1 MQLQYQNKRNTKR
14 ANKSID
20 DKNIKSNMIKDNFIS
35 GMRRNIHLNNLKKEI
50 IAKNNEEYNWITQ
63 KTGRILKQKSIDN
76 IRYKN
81 IMNNNNK
88 HYIQNQKR
96 QIKLPSN
103 QQMNTNNIY
112 PSKNSTMKKN
122 SKRQLSIDSKNIKNI
137 PTKKNNKIPTKLSN
151 PFMARSYLN
160 YQNERTAS
168 NDIYSET
175 KESFYEKEI
184 TKQYNKNVLTTFV
197 QIEDLTKIP
206 DRIGGRQNKYAEY
219 DYNEAKRAAITC
231 RRIEYSYNLRN
242 VIKGEI
248 CLDEVII
255 IQRWWRKILR
265 QRYEEMMKELE
276 NFEKI
281 NANNIQRYILFLN
294 KIHYI
299 YVVHL
304 LSEFIKKLKSK
315 YGKLYYKNYFNNNA
329 IKIQRAFREYLSKKF
344 YEKQKKLEEFLR
356 RLFYKKKKREFLN
369 RLKECGNII
378 NQIKFLQNYIKY
390 YLLRHNFN
398 YRLKCA
404 HEIHPFMYFLLKY
417 KIPFNKKSIIRYK
430 RKRKR
435 FLIFVEK
442 WINFHKYKKMI
453 KYMMF
458 LENIQFII
466 KKKFFI
472 FFFLRLVERINAMIT
487 YFLLQPLMKDILQN
501 YYLRKVKIFFNIWKI
516 NDNKMKERNNLAKN
530 LIAKI
535 VKIFTINSLIKK
547 INESKKEV

>member
-14 ANKSID
+14 TNKSID

-35 GMRRNIHLNNLKKEI
+35 GMKRNIHLNNLKKEI

-112 PSKNSTMKKN
+112 HSKNSTMKKN

-219 DYNEAKRAAITC
+219 DYNEAKRAAIT
-231 RRIEYSYNLRN
+231 
-242 VIKGEI
+242 
-248 CLDEVII
+248 II
-255 IQRWWRKILR
+255 
-265 QRYEEMMKELE
+265 
-276 NFEKI
+276 
-281 NANNIQRYILFLN
+281 
-294 KIHYI
+294 
-299 YVVHL
+299 
-304 LSEFIKKLKSK
+304 
-315 YGKLYYKNYFNNNA
+315 
-329 IKIQRAFREYLSKKF
+329 
-344 YEKQKKLEEFLR
+344 
-356 RLFYKKKKREFLN
+356 
-369 RLKECGNII
+369 
-378 NQIKFLQNYIKY
+378 
-390 YLLRHNFN
+390 
-398 YRLKCA
+398 
-404 HEIHPFMYFLLKY
+404 
-417 KIPFNKKSIIRYK
+417 
-430 RKRKR
+430 
-435 FLIFVEK
+435 
-442 WINFHKYKKMI
+442 
-453 KYMMF
+453 
-458 LENIQFII
+458 
-466 KKKFFI
+466 
-472 FFFLRLVERINAMIT
+472 
-487 YFLLQPLMKDILQN
+487 
-501 YYLRKVKIFFNIWKI
+501 
-516 NDNKMKERNNLAKN
+516 
-530 LIAKI
+530 
-535 VKIFTINSLIKK
+535 
-547 INESKKEV
+547 

>member
-1 MQLQYQNKRNTKR
+1 M
-14 ANKSID
+14 
-20 DKNIKSNMIKDNFIS
+20 
-35 GMRRNIHLNNLKKEI
+35 
-50 IAKNNEEYNWITQ
+50 
-63 KTGRILKQKSIDN
+63 
-76 IRYKN
+76 
-81 IMNNNNK
+81 
-88 HYIQNQKR
+88 
-96 QIKLPSN
+96 
-103 QQMNTNNIY
+103 
-112 PSKNSTMKKN
+112 
-122 SKRQLSIDSKNIKNI
+122 
-137 PTKKNNKIPTKLSN
+137 
-151 PFMARSYLN
+151 
-160 YQNERTAS
+160 
-168 NDIYSET
+168 
-175 KESFYEKEI
+175 
-184 TKQYNKNVLTTFV
+184 
-197 QIEDLTKIP
+197 
-206 DRIGGRQNKYAEY
+206 
-219 DYNEAKRAAITC
+219 
-231 RRIEYSYNLRN
+231 
-242 VIKGEI
+242 
-248 CLDEVII
+248 
-255 IQRWWRKILR
+255 
-265 QRYEEMMKELE
+265 
-276 NFEKI
+276 
-281 NANNIQRYILFLN
+281 
-294 KIHYI
+294 
-299 YVVHL
+299 
-304 LSEFIKKLKSK
+304 
-315 YGKLYYKNYFNNNA
+315 
-329 IKIQRAFREYLSKKF
+329 
-344 YEKQKKLEEFLR
+344 EEFLR

-530 LIAKI
+530 LLAKI

-547 INESKKEV
+547 INESKKDV